1 MVSSTLHTCLAALW
15 LAAVGLTASAEAQ
28 SFDSPKL
35 PKLTPPTGQPMP
47 ELVVSY
53 LQGGADDCAAA
64 AAAAQIAGSGSFF
77 VNSTLATTNLYNRDV
92 WFVWTASA
100 DGTVFMGLCGT
111 TPADTLLFAYPY
123 NGGACPVQGAP
134 SLAQNDDSCGLQ
146 SVISF
151 SAVSG
156 TSYYIAA
163 ASFQGSTS
171 GYTAQL
177 LVQETGASVDADEC
191 GGAQG
196 IIGAGPH
203 SYDNSLTTTSF
214 AGVCSMENDQW
225 FAWTASLTGT
235 ATVSTCGGA
244 APGSGT
250 DTVVA
255 VYAGVGYIGVLPT
268 GNLIACNDDSGA
280 QGCGLGSVAS
290 FATTVGERYL
300 IRLGRFPGA
309 ASVFGTFT
317 IAESGVYAPADTC
330 ATARVVTGE
339 APIPFDNTN
348 AVSDIV
354 GSSCSPIGNDEWFRW
369 TAPRSDMVT
378 VSACDGLAAG
388 SGTDT
393 VLAVYLGAGC
403 PSAAPIVCNDDNGC
417 APGNATSKVSFY
429 ATCGQTYMIRL
440 GRYLNTAPSRGVF
453 TILGDLGSFAPGCD
467 APAPGHAYCFGTSGC
482 PCGNNGAPG
491 NGCGNSIN
499 PSGAHLTGR
508 GVASLS
514 ADTLVL
520 EASGMPNSS
529 CLYFQ
534 GTTQSSTAFGDGLRC
549 AAGSVIRLG
558 SKFNSSGDSRYPAA
572 GDVSVSVRG
581 VVTAASTRTYQAWY
595 RNATAFCTASTF
607 NLTNGYAVLWRP

>member
-1 MVSSTLHTCLAALW
+1 MRFLTFIPLLAATL
-15 LAAVGLTASAEAQ
+15 LAIPAAAQ
-28 SFDSPKL
+28 TFDSPKL
-35 PKLTPPTGQPMP
+35 PKLTPPSGPPTP
-47 ELVVSY
+47 ELLVSN
-53 LQGGADDCAAA
+53 LLGGSDSCAGAAA
-64 AAAAQIAGSGSFF
+64 AAPIAGSGSFF
-77 VNSTLATTNLYNRDV
+77 VNSTLATTELYNRDV
-92 WFVWTASA
+92 WFAWTATV
-100 DGTVFMGLCGT
+100 DGTVFMGLCGS
-111 TPADTLLFAYPY
+111 TPADTLLFAYAW
-123 NGGACPVQGAP
+123 NGGACPVQGVPA
-134 SLAQNDDSCGLQ
+134 LASNDDSCGLQ

-151 SAVSG
+151 NAVAG
-156 TSYYIAA
+156 ARYYIAA
-163 ASFQGSTS
+163 ASFQSITS

-177 LVQETGASVDADEC
+177 LVQETGASVDSDEC
-191 GGAQG
+191 AGAQG

-203 SYDNSLTTTSF
+203 LYDTSLATTSF
-214 AGVCSMENDQW
+214 AGVCQMENDQW

-255 VYAGVGYIGVLPT
+255 VYAGVGYSGVLPT

-280 QGCGLGSVAS
+280 QGCVLGSVAS
-290 FATTVGERYL
+290 FATTAGERYL

-317 IAESGVYAPADTC
+317 IAEAGVYAPADTC

-440 GRYLNTAPSRGVF
+440 GRYVNTAASRGWF
-453 TILGDLGSFAPGCD
+453 TISGELGFFAPGCD

-482 PCGNNGAPG
+482 PCGNNGGAG
-491 NGCGNSIN
+491 AGCANSVNGT
-499 PSGAHLTGR
+499 GARLGGR
-508 GVASLS
+508 GVASVS
-514 ADTLVL
+514 NDTFVL

-534 GTTQSSTAFGDGLRC
+534 GTTQSSTVFGDGLRC
-549 AAGSVIRLG
+549 AAGAVIRLG
-558 SKFNSSGDSRYPAA
+558 SKTNAAGDSRYPTG
-572 GDVSVSVRG
+572 GDLPISVRG
-581 VVTAASTRTYQAWY
+581 AVAAASTRTYQAWY
-595 RNATAFCTASTF
+595 RNAAAYCTASTF
-607 NLTNGYAVLWRP
+607 NLTNGYLVQWTP